1 MAVSQTLT
9 LTQSSQSIS
18 GNSSKVR
25 ILWKSTQSGDSY
37 NGYTRT
43 AKYYVSINGGAETT
57 YSVSYTLPK
66 NTTKTIV
73 DTTIT
78 VPHKADG
85 TGTVK
90 VRTWMDTNISA
101 GVVEKSSTLSL
112 DKIPRATTPVVT
124 ASSHEIAIPM
134 GDKVTITLNRA
145 SESFTHDLAYSF
157 EGGEYVTLAYV
168 HTSYNWTIPD
178 LATSIPSKTTGD
190 MALRCITKNGDT
202 AIGTKIVHF
211 RVSVPDTNA
220 YKPSIGTPTV
230 TEATP
235 DLAAQFGAFV
245 KSKSALNVSLAAA
258 GAKGS
263 WITDYRSTI
272 DGRTYEGDSFVTEI
286 LTTSGTVNLGITVTD
301 SRGRTQTKTV
311 PINVVDYHVPQIAE
325 FKAYRTDANG
335 VPKDDGKHI
344 AVVYEYVVAVVNN
357 KNTAEMVVEYK
368 RSSEGD
374 SKYSELQTSVALN
387 GAGSVTYAKEIST
400 DYQYDVRLTVTDWFG
415 EKADYKVTLPTAKV
429 IMDFKANGKGI
440 SFGKTSEWDGFEV
453 DMPTNC
459 ESLKMVG
466 VRNHETADGSGYIL
480 YNNGMLIQWG
490 AVSVT
495 PTAINTVTSLQVNFK
510 IPYKFRPHITGT
522 LLANSPQVV
531 DWSLGVGT
539 SDAAAL
545 SGLVVYMTRSTM
557 HATPIRWMAVGL
569 ADATK
574 LPEVTDV

>member
-9 LTQSSQSIS
+9 LTQSSQNIS

-101 GVVEKSSTLSL
+101 GVVEKSSTLTL
-112 DKIPRATTPVVT
+112 DKIPRATTPVIT
-124 ASSHEIAIPM
+124 ASTHGTTIPM
-134 GDKVTITLNRA
+134 GDKVTIILNRA

-157 EGGEYVTLAYV
+157 NGGEYVALAHV

-178 LATSIPSKTTGD
+178 LAASIPQSTRGPI
-190 MALRCITKNGDT
+190 ALRCITKEGDAT
-202 AIGTKIVHF
+202 IGTKVVYF
-211 RVSVPDTNA
+211 NVSVPDTNA
-220 YKPSIGTPTV
+220 YKPSIGTPSV
-230 TEATP
+230 TENTP
-235 DLAAQFGAFV
+235 DMAAQFGAFV
-245 KSKSALNVSLAAA
+245 KSKSTLKVDLVAA

-263 WITDYRSTI
+263 WVTGYSTTI
-272 DGRTYEGDSFVTEI
+272 DGLTYEGSSFITEP
-286 LTTSGTVNLGITVTD
+286 LTASGTVNMVVTVTD
-301 SRGRTQTKTV
+301 SRSRTQTKTV
-311 PINVVDYHVPQIAE
+311 PITVVDYHVPQIAE

-344 AVVYEYVVAVVNN
+344 AVAYEYVVAVANN

-368 RSSEGD
+368 RSSESD
-374 SKYSELQTSVALN
+374 SKYSTLQTSVALN

-459 ESLKMVG
+459 ESIKMVG

-480 YNNGMLIQWG
+480 YNNGLLIQWG

-510 IPYKFRPHITGT
+510 IPYKNRPHITGT

-569 ADATK
+569 ADPTK

>member
-25 ILWKSTQSGDSY
+25 ILWKSTQSGESY
-37 NGYTRT
+37 NDYTKK

-57 YSVSYTLPK
+57 YTVSYTLPK
-66 NTTKTIV
+66 GKTKTIV

-85 TGTVK
+85 TGKVK
-90 VRTWMDTNISA
+90 VRTWMDTGISA
-101 GVVEKSSTLSL
+101 GEIEKSDTLTL
-112 DKIPRATTPVVT
+112 DTIPRATTPT
-124 ASSHEIAIPM
+124 LSATSAAM
-134 GDKVTITLNRA
+134 GSKVTITLSRA
-145 SESFTHDLAYSF
+145 SSSFTHDLAYSF
-157 EGGEYVTLAYV
+157 EGGSYVSLATGV
-168 HTSYNWTIPD
+168 GTSYAWTLPD
-178 LATSIPSKTTGD
+178 LATSIPSKTSGS
-190 MALRCITKNGDT
+190 MALRCITKNGST
-202 AIGTKIVHF
+202 TIGTKTVYF
-211 RVSVPDTNA
+211 TVTVPNTDA
-220 YKPSIGTPTV
+220 YKPSIGTPTL

-235 DLAAQFGAFV
+235 DLAAQFGVFV
-245 KSKSALNVSLAAA
+245 KSKSALSVSLVAA

-263 WITDYRSTI
+263 WITGYRSTI
-272 DGRTYEGDSFVTEI
+272 DGRTYEGETFTTEI
-286 LTTSGTVNLGITVTD
+286 LSTSGTVNLSVTVTD

-311 PINVVDYHVPQIAE
+311 PITVVDYHAPQIAE
-325 FKAYRTDANG
+325 FRAYRTDENG
-335 VPKDDGKHI
+335 TPKDDGKYI
-344 AVVYEYVVAVVNN
+344 SVFYEYVVAVVNN

-368 RSSEGD
+368 RSMED
-374 SKYSELQTSVALN
+374 DNQYSPLQTSVALN
-387 GAGSVTYAKEIST
+387 GAGTVTYSKEISK
-400 DYQYDVRLTVTDWFG
+400 DYQYDVRLRVTDWFG
-415 EKADYKVTLPTAKV
+415 EDADYTVTLPTEKV

-440 SFGKTSEWDGFEV
+440 AFGKASEWDGFEV
-453 DMPTNC
+453 DMPTNA
-459 ESLKMVG
+459 ESIKMIG
-466 VRNHETADGSGYIL
+466 VRSYEIADGSGFML
-480 YNNGMLIQWG
+480 YNNGLMLQWG

-510 IPYKFRPHITGT
+510 IPYRNRPHITGT

-557 HATPIRWMAVGL
+557 HATPLRWMAVGL
-569 ADATK
+569 VDPTQ